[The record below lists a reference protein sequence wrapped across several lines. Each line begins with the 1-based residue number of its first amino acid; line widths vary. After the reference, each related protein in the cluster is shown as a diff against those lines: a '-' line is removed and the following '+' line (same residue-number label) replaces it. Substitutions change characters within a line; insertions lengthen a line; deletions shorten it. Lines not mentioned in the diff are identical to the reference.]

1 MDGKI
6 ALVTGASSGIGA
18 QTAVKL
24 RSAGFT
30 VYGAAR
36 RVDRMADLAAE
47 GVHVL
52 AMDVTDAGSITAGID
67 RIIAESGRVDVLVNN
82 AGYGSYGAIE
92 DVPLTEARAQFEVN
106 VFGAA
111 ELIRR
116 VLPHMRTQRSGTIV
130 NITSMGGR
138 IHTPLGGWY
147 HATKFALEALSDCL
161 RLEVA
166 PFGVDVVVIEPG
178 SIRTE
183 WGKIAADKLRD
194 VSGRGPYAALAE
206 KTARSLEA
214 TSGPTARM
222 VSPPSR
228 IADTIVRAATA
239 RRPRTRYAVGA
250 GAKPLIFLRGA
261 LPDRAFDRLIAKAMS
276 AVG

>member
-1 MDGKI
+1 MDEKV

-36 RVDRMADLAAE
+36 RVERMADLAAE
-47 GVHVL
+47 GVQVL
-52 AMDVTDAGSITAGID
+52 AMDVTDVGSIIAGVD

-92 DVPLTEARAQFEVN
+92 DVPLAEARAQFEVN

-116 VLPHMRTQRSGTIV
+116 VLPPMRAQRSGTIV

-161 RLEVA
+161 RVEVG
-166 PFGVDVVVIEPG
+166 PFGIDVVVIEPG

-194 VSGRGPYAALAE
+194 VSGSGPYAALAG
-206 KTARSLEA
+206 KIALSLEA
-214 TSGPTARM
+214 TSGPNARM

-228 IADTIVRAATA
+228 IADTVVRAATA

-261 LPDRAFDRLIAKAMS
+261 LPDRAFDRLITKAMG